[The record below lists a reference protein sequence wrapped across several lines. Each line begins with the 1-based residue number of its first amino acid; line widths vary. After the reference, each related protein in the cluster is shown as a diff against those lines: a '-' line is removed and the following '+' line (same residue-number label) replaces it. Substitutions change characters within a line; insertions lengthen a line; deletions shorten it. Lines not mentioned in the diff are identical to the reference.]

1 MPDPIYSHDRQTE
14 GVLKLH
20 RIPLHG
26 EVSKVSKRPKTPLF
40 SSLSGLG
47 EEVDHRC
54 PIIGGPAVFAR
65 TSPDRGGAHN
75 HASRESHS
83 LTTRQVAGLIAATR
97 HSTAIGLPFTRMITI
112 HWQSAGIALD
122 GMAKATG
129 RFIDL
134 LSKALARHGSKTAWL
149 WVHENGPKKGWHCH
163 LLVHVPAA
171 LVRIVTRL
179 QKKWLKAITGQI
191 YRRRV
196 IKSDPIGRRLR
207 LEQSNPELH
216 AANLATVLSYV
227 VKGANSEAA
236 EAFALERQEAGGRII
251 GKRCGWSQN
260 IGEKART
267 SSICPVPKNPSAN
280 Q

>member
-1 MPDPIYSHDRQTE
+1 MPDPVYSHDRHTG

-20 RIPLHG
+20 RIALHG
-26 EVSKVSKRPKTPLF
+26 EDLKVLERPKTPLF
-40 SSLSGLG
+40 PSISGLG
-47 EEVDHRC
+47 KEVDHRC
-54 PIIGGPAVFAR
+54 PIIGGPAVLAR
-65 TSPDRGGAHN
+65 TSPGRGGAHN
-75 HASRESHS
+75 HASRESHA

-97 HSTAIGLPFTRMITI
+97 HATAIGLPFTRMITI
-112 HWQSAGIALD
+112 HWQSAGIARD
-122 GMAKATG
+122 GMVKATG

-134 LSKALARHGSKTAWL
+134 LSKALTRHGGKTAWL

-171 LVRIVTRL
+171 LVPVVTRL
-179 QKKWLKAITGQI
+179 QKKWLKTITGQL

-196 IKSDPIGRRLR
+196 IKSDPIGGRLG

-216 AANLATVLSYV
+216 AANLAAALAYV

-236 EAFALERQEAGGRII
+236 EAFALERRDAGGRII

-260 IGEKART
+260 IGEKARAL
-267 SSICPVPKNPSAN
+267 SICSVL
-280 Q
+280 